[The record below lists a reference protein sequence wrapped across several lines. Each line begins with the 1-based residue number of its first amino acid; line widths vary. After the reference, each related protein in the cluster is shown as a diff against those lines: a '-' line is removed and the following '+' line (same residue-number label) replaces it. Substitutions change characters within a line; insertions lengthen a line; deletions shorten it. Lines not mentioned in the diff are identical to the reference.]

1 MLLSMALPTL
11 NPHMTVATIMR
22 VHVSAGD
29 ALAPGAKLLDVRVD
43 LSDAFPQDCPP
54 VSYYRLVLRE
64 RAWLRHLAVAHG
76 ADVPP
81 GCVLALFSTEAG
93 EPLAGAPARAVRL
106 ATAGIL
112 WQPDWAAEAVP

>member
-11 NPHMTVATIMR
+11 NPHMTAATIMR
-22 VHVSAGD
+22 VHVGTGT
-29 ALAPGAKLLDVRVD
+29 ALAPGAKLMDVRLD

-54 VSYYRLVLRE
+54 ISYYRLVLRE
-64 RAWLRHLAVAHG
+64 RAWLRHLAAPPG

-81 GCVLALFSTEAG
+81 GFVLALFSTEAE

-112 WQPDWAAEAVP
+112 WQPDWSTEAAR